1 MKKHKFL
8 SIFVALLIIALP
20 VMAAFTGL
28 DLDVTLSN
36 LRRELFFDYRQI
48 DKTREKLS
56 SKYEDQHQKMVEIV
70 KKCNDLSLMLYSQKQ
85 EYTFD
90 ISYALE
96 KVTREYND
104 FNKNRTPYDR
114 IVAGLDVEIGRYARL
129 IESLR
134 RLPPELE
141 AVEVLPDSLAYH
153 NDMLDAHLMRN
164 ESLLQQE
171 LMEKVEAVLAL
182 NALHDSIALQDS
194 TAVLNTVAVLDTI
207 ALQDSTAVLDTITIR
222 DLIAIVDTTA
232 AIEKKNISAFILSES
247 GQMDRDTCLFYATE
261 LLKMYAEIREQ
272 VMADSIHYSEA
283 RLRMEESY
291 QYARDYYG
299 ILENKVFVEGQTPWW
314 TILAS
319 PGEYWRETWRAMNEK
334 YNFSALEKA
343 LTSNDIEYTDE
354 EIVNNNQLMNSARIY
369 WLVIYVLAF
378 FILWGLA
385 ALLMLPVY
393 RFVKPIGKRG
403 AKEQKRYLALLLG
416 CILFII
422 LSYESSDDD
431 LVRKGITIMHTFMWL
446 LVAINAA
453 LLIRVEPAKLKY
465 SVRIYLP
472 TIFTALFVIACR
484 LLFVPNAFMN
494 FFFPLLLIMLV
505 LWQLAAN
512 LRHGPKADR
521 TDMVIGWVSFG
532 ITVVATVIGWC
543 GFVFLSLIILV
554 WWYFQLA
561 VILGVASVWSLTLLY
576 KKARLDKKIATH
588 KDKITYL
595 SDSEKEKM
603 LFGATWFYDLI
614 REVLIPVLVL
624 GSIPNCAFSALS
636 IFEFKDL
643 YLTIFEKPFFTQ
655 GEVQISLYNILFLA
669 GMFAVFRYA
678 NKALHALW
686 QTLAYRSYL
695 RKHDQQ
701 TVRTNEVNL
710 SLGNSLIT
718 VFVWFVY
725 ADLFIVTLHIPTGA
739 LGLIAGGLSA
749 GIGLALK
756 DIINNFIYGIQLM
769 GGRLRVGDWIECD
782 GNIGTVTAIS
792 YQTTQIRDYGGPII
806 AFTNTALFNKNFKN
820 LTRGNEYVYTK
831 VTIGV
836 PYNSDVDKIRE
847 LLLEASKELLT
858 KDDYGRDVVDPRWG
872 IKVDIADFAESA
884 IVIAMKQSVLV
895 EKRFGYI
902 KKAKQ
907 LIYKTFR
914 ENGITIPFNQLD
926 IHVINDNKNTENS
939 IENNTESN
947 TDNNTEI
954 ILENNTENNIENNTE
969 NNTNQ

>member
-1 MKKHKFL
+1 M
-8 SIFVALLIIALP
+8 ALLAVALP
-20 VMAAFTGL
+20 VMAAFTGQ
-28 DLDVTLSN
+28 DLDATLFN
-36 LRRELFFDYRQI
+36 LRRELFYNYRQI
-48 DKTREKLS
+48 DKTREKLT
-56 SKYEDQHQKMVEIV
+56 SKYEEQHQKMVGIV
-70 KKCNDLSLMLYSQKQ
+70 KKCNDLSLMLYSQNQ

-96 KVTREYND
+96 KVTREFND

-114 IVAGLDVEIGRYARL
+114 IVASLDIEIGRYARL

-141 AVEVLPDSLAYH
+141 AVEIVPDSLAYH
-153 NDMLDAHLMRN
+153 NDQLEEHIKQN
-164 ESLLQQE
+164 ESILQRELQE
-171 LMEKVEAVLAL
+171 QLEAILAM
-182 NALHDSIALQDS
+182 NEMRDSTDLELQDTTS
-194 TAVLNTVAVLDTI
+194 IKVQDTTNIPIIWDTTGLAMWDTI
-207 ALQDSTAVLDTITIR
+207 GVEVQE
-222 DLIAIVDTTA
+222 A
-232 AIEKKNISAFILSES
+232 ADIKKTISAFILSES
-247 GQMDRDTCLFYATE
+247 GQVDRDTCLFYASE
-261 LLKMYAEIREQ
+261 LLKMYAEMREQ
-272 VMADSIHYSEA
+272 VMADSIHYREA
-283 RLRMEESY
+283 WLRMEESY

-299 ILENKVFVEGQTPWW
+299 ILEDKVFVEGQTPWW
-314 TILAS
+314 TIIAH
-319 PGEYWRETWRAMNEK
+319 PGEYWEEVWSDMGEK
-334 YNFSALEKA
+334 YSFSDLGKA
-343 LTSNDIEYTDE
+343 FTSNDVGYTEE
-354 EIVNNNQLMNSARIY
+354 EIVNNNQLMNSARMY
-369 WLVIYVLAF
+369 WLVIYILAF
-378 FILWGLA
+378 FILWGLS
-385 ALLMLPVY
+385 ALLLLPLY
-393 RFVKPIGKRG
+393 RLKPIGKRV
-403 AKEQKRYLALLLG
+403 AKEQKKYLALLLG
-416 CILFII
+416 CVLFMI
-422 LSYESSDDD
+422 LSYESTDDD
-431 LVRKGITIMHTFMWL
+431 VARKAISIVDTFIGL
-446 LVAINAA
+446 LMAINIA
-453 LLIRVEPAKLKY
+453 LLIRLEPAKLNN
-465 SVRIYLP
+465 SLRIYLP
-472 TIFTALFVIACR
+472 TIFTALLVISCR
-484 LLFVPNAFMN
+484 VLFAPNSFMN
-494 FFFPLLLIMLV
+494 FFFPPLLLVMT
-505 LWQLAAN
+505 LWQLISN
-512 LRHGPKADR
+512 LRNAGKADK
-521 TDMVIGWVSFG
+521 TDAVIGWVSLG
-532 ITVVATVIGWC
+532 ITAVATLISLS

-561 VILGVASVWSLTLLY
+561 IILAIASVWSLTLLY
-576 KKARLDKKIATH
+576 KRARLDKKISAH
-588 KDKITYL
+588 KDKITYVT
-595 SDSEKEKM
+595 DSEKDKM

-624 GSIPNCAFSALS
+624 GSIPNCVFWALN

-643 YLTIFEKPFFTQ
+643 YTTIFEKPFFTQ

-669 GMFAVFRYA
+669 GMFAAFRYA
-678 NKALHALW
+678 NKALHTLW

-695 RKHDQQ
+695 RKHEQQ

-769 GGRLRVGDWIECD
+769 GGRLSVGDWIECD
-782 GNIGTVTAIS
+782 GNIGTVIAIS

-836 PYNSDVDKIRE
+836 PYSSDVDKIRE

-872 IKVDIADFAESA
+872 VKVDIADFAESA
-884 IVIAMKQSVLV
+884 IIIAMKQSVLV

-926 IHVINDNKNTENS
+926 IHVINDDNNSVNNTGTIIENNNES
-939 IENNTESN
+939 DTENNTESR
-947 TDNNTEI
+947 
-954 ILENNTENNIENNTE
+954 TE